1 MAKKQSITG
10 MIVNLDDLFIIV
22 SVIVLF
28 FDFDGKENAN
38 ERNESLLSNCRVQ
51 LFFCKGKTII
61 RNESEIIV
69 HRLLRMLISN
79 IFTIERNKNSI

>member
-1 MAKKQSITG
+1 LLAF
-10 MIVNLDDLFIIV
+10 LF
-22 SVIVLF
+22 SFL
-28 FDFDGKENAN
+28 DFDGKENAN

-69 HRLLRMLISN
+69 HRLLRMLRSN
-79 IFTIERNKNSI
+79 IFAIERNKNSI